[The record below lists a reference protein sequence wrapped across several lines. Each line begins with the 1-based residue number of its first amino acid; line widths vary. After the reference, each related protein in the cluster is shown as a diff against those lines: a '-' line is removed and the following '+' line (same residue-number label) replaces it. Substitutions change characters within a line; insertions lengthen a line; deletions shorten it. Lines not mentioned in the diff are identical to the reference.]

1 MTTDTIEIRTGPKG
15 ITLKGRSPHKEAP
28 HGPVPPPT
36 WERRRTTTTSDHSRA
51 QPPHRHALTRL
62 ASYRNR
68 YRTPKKGVQWQFLH
82 GASQVGD
89 VPVGRMSGSQKPSKV
104 SHPPDRTRPNT
115 SARAPLL
122 NKRGTPNETYTMTT
136 PFPPSPLRAWSS
148 TPPPEPNPPRNL
160 YQPIPPQ
167 TRNGEGGKRQD
178 DRHGG
183 TIGNTTPATPTAG
196 KLGYTRI
203 Y

>member
-1 MTTDTIEIRTGPKG
+1 MPHTETATGPK
-15 ITLKGRSPHKEAP
+15 
-28 HGPVPPPT
+28 
-36 WERRRTTTTSDHSRA
+36 
-51 QPPHRHALTRL
+51 Q
-62 ASYRNR
+62 
-68 YRTPKKGVQWQFLH
+68 KGVQWQFLH
-82 GASQVGD
+82 GARQVGD
-89 VPVGRMSGSQKPSKV
+89 EPVGRMSGSQKPSKV

-136 PFPPSPLRAWSS
+136 PFPPSPLRGWYS

-196 KLGYTRI
+196 KNYNTLQAVTISKHNNVGI
-203 Y
+203 LCKFCWVIWVP